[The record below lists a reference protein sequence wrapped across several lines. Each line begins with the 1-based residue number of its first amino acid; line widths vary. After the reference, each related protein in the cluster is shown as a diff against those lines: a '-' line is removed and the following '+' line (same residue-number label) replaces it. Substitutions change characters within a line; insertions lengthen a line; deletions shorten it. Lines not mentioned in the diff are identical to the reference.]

1 MARGT
6 GVLNEYVV
14 GALAPE
20 TSPNKNVVENK
31 GGDVIAMAFTFET
44 EAADDAGS
52 KYRLC
57 RLNANLVP
65 IWGAIYN
72 DSIAD
77 ATEID
82 LGIYDTLENGGAVK
96 DIDAFMDG
104 VDINAGNTIAS
115 PEDAFQA
122 VAIADVGK
130 DIFTLAGDSNPTPD
144 GEYDLVLTMVS
155 EVSAAGTIS
164 GRLLFAKNA
173 QNILLWETCW

>member
-6 GVLNEYVV
+6 GVINEYMV
-14 GALAPE
+14 GANEPVS
-20 TSPNKNVVENK
+20 TPNLNVVENK
-31 GGDVIAMAFTFET
+31 GGDVRAMVFTFET

-57 RLNANLVP
+57 RLNANMVP
-65 IWGAIYN
+65 IRIELTNDAIAN
-72 DSIAD
+72 

-96 DIDAFMDG
+96 NIDAFIDG
-104 VDINAGNTIAS
+104 LDINGGNAISS
-115 PEDAFQA
+115 PVDGLKDL
-122 VAIADVGK
+122 AIADIGK

-155 EVSAAGTIS
+155 NVSAAGTIS
-164 GRLLFAKNA
+164 LRCTFAKNA
-173 QNILLWETCW
+173 